1 MKQAYFFYQIWSK
14 LVSVSQDA
22 MMQYLISY
30 THTTSS
36 TQSAKSA
43 LVVLLNKRAN
53 SMSHHMTL
61 PAQYLVKFQKRFN
74 HPPTFVRRPHAIYC
88 VVILRVRMYM
98 IITVRSL
105 VLCGG

>member
-36 TQSAKSA
+36 TRSAKSA

-61 PAQYLVKFQKRFN
+61 PAQYLVKFHGNILIIHRRL
-74 HPPTFVRRPHAIYC
+74 FVGHMPF
-88 VVILRVRMYM
+88 
-98 IITVRSL
+98 TVWL
-105 VLCGG
+105 Y